1 MDGGSQGAASAFW
14 ATASQGEVVAFF
26 RHLDEDVSE
35 LDSPAMQVAGR
46 LALERLPR
54 LSDRAVARWL
64 ATKPL
69 IFRS

>member
-1 MDGGSQGAASAFW
+1 M
-14 ATASQGEVVAFF
+14 VAFF